1 VLALRVLERVQRAGA
16 YADLLLHASL
26 ARSPLSGPDR
36 AFATELVYGTLR
48 WRGRIDHL
56 LRRCLDRDLDRLEPL
71 VATALR
77 LGAYQILFAERV
89 PASAAVDESVRC
101 VRALGAER
109 STGLVN
115 AVLRRLARE
124 HAEMPLPTLVD
135 DPLGHLM
142 HALSLPQ
149 WIAARFIETFGPEQA
164 AALAV
169 ACNETP
175 PLTVRANPLAITRE
189 ALLAELGERYPEA
202 RACRFARHGI
212 VLGRRGNPSLDPA
225 FREGRFTVQ
234 DEASQLVVG
243 LLDPLPGEHVLDA
256 CAAPG
261 GKSTAIAERVGSSGS
276 VLALDRNVRRLEL
289 VRRAARR
296 LRLANL
302 SCRAADATRALP
314 GDVVA
319 QRFDRALVDAPCSG
333 LGALRRNPDARWRV
347 HPGDP
352 ARLAETQRAIL
363 RSVANALR
371 PGGVLVY
378 STCTVLPEENERV
391 VESFL
396 RECSG
401 VALASR
407 ESAPAELRELLD
419 ENGFLRTL
427 PHRHDTDGFF
437 AARFERRP

>member
-1 VLALRVLERVQRAGA
+1 
-16 YADLLLHASL
+16 
-26 ARSPLSGPDR
+26 
-36 AFATELVYGTLR
+36 
-48 WRGRIDHL
+48 
-56 LRRCLDRDLDRLEPL
+56 
-71 VATALR
+71 
-77 LGAYQILFAERV
+77 
-89 PASAAVDESVRC
+89 VDESVRC

-124 HAEMPLPTLVD
+124 HAEMHLPTLED

-149 WIAARFIETFGPEQA
+149 WIAARFIETFGPEE
-164 AALAV
+164 AALLAA
-169 ACNETP
+169 ACNEPP
-175 PLTVRANPLAITRE
+175 PLTVRANPQAITRE
-189 ALLAELGERYPEA
+189 ALCAELAERYPEA
-202 RACRFARHGI
+202 RPCRVARYGI

-243 LLDPLPGEHVLDA
+243 LLDPAPGERILDA

-261 GKSTAIAERVGSSGS
+261 GKTTAIAERVGPGGS
-276 VLALDRNVRRLEL
+276 VLALDRNERRLDL

-296 LRLANL
+296 LHLANL
-302 SCRAADATRALP
+302 ACRVADATRALP
-314 GDVVA
+314 SDVVA
-319 QRFDRALVDAPCSG
+319 QAHDRALVDAPCSG

-347 HPGDP
+347 QPEDP

-363 RSVANALR
+363 RSVAHALR

-378 STCTVLPEENERV
+378 STCTLLPEENEKV

-396 RECSG
+396 REHG
-401 VALASR
+401 AFALAPR
-407 ESAPAELRELLD
+407 ASAPAEVLPRID

-427 PHRHDTDGFF
+427 PHRDDADGFF
-437 AARFERRP
+437 AARFERRA